1 VIATFA
7 WAAYAH
13 AAFDLSIS
21 ISNPSAFTTTQLGE
35 LQSSLDYAE
44 SLWESVITGYRPG
57 IDLSGMTIFVTA
69 GSSFAEA
76 NYPQTTIQAGHTLGV
91 FTSILVNPTVIDN
104 YASWTGIGVSNPN
117 PAYLGLNYLN
127 DVMAHEVGHALGIGL
142 LWEEN
147 SVYVPATGQYTGPFG
162 LAAYRQE
169 FDPLASFVPVEQA
182 LSTAADVHW
191 DQTMRSSPDEG
202 NPSDPFS
209 LSPLT
214 GITDVYGRDLGLE
227 LMTGAFDAD
236 YGRPFL
242 SRTTI
247 QSLRD
252 LGFTVVPEPAA
263 WSMIFLA
270 IICQTICNSR
280 RFRLQG

>member
-1 VIATFA
+1 
-7 WAAYAH
+7 
-13 AAFDLSIS
+13 
-21 ISNPSAFTTTQLGE
+21 
-35 LQSSLDYAE
+35 
-44 SLWESVITGYRPG
+44 
-57 IDLSGMTIFVTA
+57 
-69 GSSFAEA
+69 
-76 NYPQTTIQAGHTLGV
+76 
-91 FTSILVNPTVIDN
+91 
-104 YASWTGIGVSNPN
+104 
-117 PAYLGLNYLN
+117 
-127 DVMAHEVGHALGIGL
+127 
-142 LWEEN
+142 
-147 SVYVPATGQYTGPFG
+147 
-162 LAAYRQE
+162 
-169 FDPLASFVPVEQA
+169 VEQA